1 MAQTILVI
9 EDDPLSARLA
19 DLVLG
24 SEGYHVIIAQNGL
37 LGLKAARE
45 TPPDLVLLDLML
57 PGLDGF
63 EVLNRMRA
71 DPQTAD
77 VRVVIVSSKSQPADK
92 ETATKIGAD
101 AYLTKPYR
109 KGELL
114 DMVRS
119 LLSEAPEKAKVAQG
133 IGVLF
138 VGARGDE
145 ATRVALHTGLALVS
159 EGGAATVVDLRPFSV
174 EHAALLDVVPRS
186 APASLAD
193 GATVA
198 QLHGLTVQHSGGL
211 HLLNNLEGSGDAGQ
225 PTSKDAET
233 AIDALL
239 AGEGFVLIDLPL
251 YPADVLQHVAG
262 LCALVVLV
270 TRGDTV
276 SLAAARSALTLMDRA
291 GVGMGRIGVVF
302 VGAPEAGAAEL
313 GPDVLGTVSA
323 EASPDDPAFQDL
335 AGRLQSLRQS

>member
-71 DPQTAD
+71 DPQTAN

-119 LLSEAPEKAKVAQG
+119 LLSEAPEKAKVARG

-159 EGGAATVVDLRPFSV
+159 EGEAVTVVDLRPFSV

-198 QLHGLTVQHSGGL
+198 QLHGLAVQHSGGL

-270 TRGDTV
+270 TRGDTA

-291 GVGMGRIGVVF
+291 GVGTGQIGVVF

-313 GPDVLGTVSA
+313 GPDVLGTVPA
-323 EASPDDPAFQDL
+323 EAGPDAPAFQDL
-335 AGRLQSLRQS
+335 AGRLQSLK